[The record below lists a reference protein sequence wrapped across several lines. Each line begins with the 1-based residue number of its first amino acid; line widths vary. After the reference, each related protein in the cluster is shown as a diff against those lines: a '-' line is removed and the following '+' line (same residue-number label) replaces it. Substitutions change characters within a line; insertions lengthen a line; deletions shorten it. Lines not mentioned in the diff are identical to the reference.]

1 MSAVELHGIVKRFGD
16 HTAVQGID
24 LSVRKFRGLAG
35 PKGTPASVIAALES
49 AVPKLL
55 SDPAF
60 VKIYTA
66 NGLQP
71 GFMRQTDYTAFVA
84 EFARQTE
91 AFLKETRV
99 IK

>member
-1 MSAVELHGIVKRFGD
+1 M
-16 HTAVQGID
+16 
-24 LSVRKFRGLAG
+24 RKFRGLAG
-35 PKGTPASVIAALES
+35 PKGTPAPVIAALES

-60 VKIYTA
+60 MKIYSA

-71 GFMRQTDYTAFVA
+71 GFMPHAKYA
-84 EFARQTE
+84 EFISEFGRQTE